1 MKSWTSQMAE
11 RASPFLKWAGG
22 KRWLVASNQLPATAG
37 PCARYIEPFLGGGAV
52 FFASQPARS
61 LLSDINPDLI
71 NAYVQLRDRVSDIA
85 NGLDDH
91 QRRHSKEH
99 YYAVRDSRPNS
110 DVEAAIRF
118 IYLNR
123 TCWNG
128 LYRVNREGRFNVP
141 IGTKTAVSFETGE
154 LEAVSTALRH
164 AEIKCSDFEVSI
176 DAATE
181 GDFLFVD
188 PPYTANHNFNGF
200 LKYNE
205 NIFSWSDQL
214 RLQRA
219 VARAIARGASVVVT
233 NADHESVRELYRGL
247 ADYWQVWRS
256 SVLAGKAS
264 TRGRTSEALFVA
276 NIPQL

>member
-1 MKSWTSQMAE
+1 MRE

-22 KRWLVASNQLPATAG
+22 KRWLVASNQLPAAVGGCT
-37 PCARYIEPFLGGGAV
+37 RYIEPFLGGGAV
-52 FFASQPARS
+52 FFASRPADA
-61 LLSDINPDLI
+61 LLSDINPDLV
-71 NAYVQLRDRVSDIA
+71 NAYVQLRDRLAAIKE
-85 NGLDDH
+85 GLDYH

-99 YYAVRDSRPNS
+99 YYAVREAQPECA
-110 DVEAAIRF
+110 VEAATRF

-128 LYRVNREGRFNVP
+128 LYRVNREGKFNVP
-141 IGTKTAVSFETGE
+141 IGTKTTVSFETGE
-154 LEAVSTALRH
+154 LEAVSAALQS
-164 AEIKCSDFEVSI
+164 AEIRCSDFEASI
-176 DAATE
+176 DVAMA
-181 GDFLFVD
+181 GDFLFID

-214 RLQRA
+214 RLQSA
-219 VARAIARGASVVVT
+219 VARAIDRGVSVVVT
-233 NADHESVRELYRGL
+233 NADHESVRELYQGV
-247 ADYWQVWRS
+247 ADYRQVWRA

-276 NIPQL
+276 NVSEA